1 MQLSVFL
8 LNLTAAIVLLLYS
21 TRMVRTGVER
31 AFGAELRNVFML
43 SRRST
48 VLNSFAGVLAAALLQ
63 SSTAVALLVSGFAA
77 TGVMGVTGSLAV
89 VLGADLGT
97 AVAVQF
103 LSLDI
108 AWLTPVLL
116 VAGGLLFLKGSARAV
131 RQIGR
136 VVMGV
141 AFILLS
147 LRMIGDATE
156 PLRSSPYLQPVVQHL
171 SEDLL
176 TAFAGGAMLAFVFHS
191 SVAAILMLAAFCAQG
206 LLPLE
211 AGLPLVLGAN
221 VGSGLIAVWL
231 TRNMH
236 GKARRI
242 ALGNL
247 VVRVSGGIAAL
258 MLLRHVALPL
268 DVVASTPARQLVSF
282 HFLFNAA
289 LLVVFLPLVVP
300 LAALTRHLVPADDDQ
315 AEVRARPVSALDRNV
330 LNNPGLALASA
341 TRELLRM
348 SEQIELM
355 LSPIMELFVSTNA
368 HAAARIKEIE
378 KEVNDAQTDIKL
390 YLAEMNQGQ
399 LSPDQARRS
408 MDLTGIAIS
417 LERVGDIITK
427 DLLRLA
433 GEMRK
438 KKLTFSNEG
447 WNELTRLHARVL
459 ANMQLSL
466 NVLVSEDVD
475 SARQLVEEKEYV
487 RALEEESH
495 DAHLARLGQGTAQSI
510 ATSDIHLETVR
521 ALKEINSRFIT
532 FAYPI
537 LKKSGLLLDSRLA
550 DAKS

>member
-31 AFGAELRNVFML
+31 AFGAELRNVFMV

-48 VLNSFAGVLAAALLQ
+48 VLNSFAGVLTAAALQ
-63 SSTAVALLVSGFAA
+63 SSTAVVLLVSGFAA

-103 LSLDI
+103 LSLEI
-108 AWLTPVLL
+108 AWLIPVLL
-116 VAGGLLFLKGSARAV
+116 VTGGLLFLKGSARV
-131 RQIGR
+131 VKQVGR

-147 LRMIGDATE
+147 LSMIGDATE
-156 PLRSSPYLQPVVQHL
+156 PLRTSPYLQPFVQHL
-171 SEDLL
+171 SKDLL
-176 TAFAGGAMLAFVFHS
+176 TAFAGGAALAFAFHS
-191 SVAAILMLAAFCAQG
+191 SVAAVLMLAAFCAQG

-221 VGSGLIAVWL
+221 AGSGLIAVWL
-231 TRNMH
+231 TRNLH
-236 GKARRI
+236 AKARRI
-242 ALGNL
+242 AVGNL
-247 VVRVSGGIAAL
+247 VVRVLGAIAAL
-258 MLLRHVALPL
+258 VLLRHVDLPL
-268 DVVASTPARQLVSF
+268 DAIASTPARQLVSF
-282 HFLFNAA
+282 HLLFNAA
-289 LLVVFLPLVVP
+289 LLFVFLPLVVP
-300 LAALTRHLVPADDDQ
+300 LAALTRHLVAATDDPAQ
-315 AEVRARPVSALDRNV
+315 VAARPASALDRSV
-330 LNNPGLALASA
+330 LGNPGLALASA

-355 LSPIMELFVSTNA
+355 LSPVMELFVSTDP

-378 KEVNDAQTDIKL
+378 NQVNEAQTDIKL
-390 YLAEMNQGQ
+390 YLAELNQGQ

-427 DLLRLA
+427 DLLRLT

-438 KKLTFSNEG
+438 KKLTFSKEG
-447 WNELTRLHARVL
+447 WTELTRLHARVL

-466 NVLVSEDVD
+466 NVLVSEDIE

-487 RALEEESH
+487 RTLEEESH
-495 DAHLARLGQGTAQSI
+495 DAHLARLGQGSPQSI